1 MYEIYIYIYGIVF
14 FLDICMPLLESML
27 LSVFANP
34 SKLDLPT
41 LRKGSRERKNATE
54 QIKNM
59 TLARHSFI
67 YINICKK
74 YIYIYIKYICLA
86 VKI

>member
-1 MYEIYIYIYGIVF
+1 MCHYYALYLCFVYIYIVF

-34 SKLDLPT
+34 SQNWTFQRFARVAEK
-41 LRKGSRERKNATE
+41 ENATE

-59 TLARHSFI
+59 TLARI
-67 YINICKK
+67 
-74 YIYIYIKYICLA
+74 
-86 VKI
+86 